1 MGNRSGSSF
10 MKRQKERARMEK
22 QREKAE
28 RKRVRREE
36 AKNRVGGEDSGL
48 DNLDNPEQFQPGEEG
63 AETPAAEQEESL

>member
-10 MKRQKERARMEK
+10 MKRQKERARQEK

-48 DNLDNPEQFQPGEEG
+48 DNPEQFQPGEEG
-63 AETPAAEQEESL
+63 AEAPAVEQEESL

>member
-10 MKRQKERARMEK
+10 MKRQKERARQEK

-36 AKNRVGGEDSGL
+36 AKNRV
-48 DNLDNPEQFQPGEEG
+48 PGDDIEPFESSDV
-63 AETPAAEQEESL
+63 AAAPPTEQE